1 MTEESIVF
9 MFILGCVTILLAL
22 ALYFTYKIERG
33 ND

>member
-1 MTEESIVF
+1 MTEESITF
-9 MFILGCVTILLAL
+9 MFVFGYVTILLAL

>member
-1 MTEESIVF
+1 MTEESIIF
-9 MFILGCVTILLAL
+9 MFVFVCVTILLAL